1 LRLLLDTHAV
11 IWWFQG
17 SARLP
22 RRVRDAIEGDEASDV
37 FVSAVSAFEIAL
49 KFRLGKLPQA
59 SALAKQFSRMSQEQ
73 GFAELPVTVPHGLAA
88 GDLAIAH
95 RDPFD
100 RLLIAQALV
109 EDLTIASNERL
120 FDAAGVSRLW

>member
-17 SARLP
+17 NLRMTRTAREA
-22 RRVRDAIEGDEASDV
+22 VARDDTAV
-37 FVSAVSAFEIAL
+37 FVSAVSAFEISL
-49 KFRLGKLPQA
+49 KHWLGKLPEA
-59 SALAKQFSRMSQEQ
+59 SPLVADFSAMLAEQ
-73 GFAELPVTVPHGLAA
+73 GFESLALTADHAIRAGGLS
-88 GDLAIAH
+88 IAH

-109 EDLTIASNERL
+109 EDLTLVSNERL
-120 FDAAGVSRLW
+120 FDAMGVARIW